1 MEIRWM
7 RVFLAV
13 AEELNFGSAARS
25 LHIAQ
30 PAVSQQVAQL
40 EKSLG
45 VTLFDRTTRSVKLIS
60 AGRDR
65 TTARVGHRL
74 AARPRVPRTA
84 NGSPGGRKCA
94 PDTGGTLIDKRCLSS
109 MMDI

>member
-7 RVFLAV
+7 RAFLAV
-13 AEELNFGSAARS
+13 AEELSFGSAARS

-45 VTLFDRTTRSVKLIS
+45 VTLFDRTTRSVSLTA
-60 AGRDR
+60 AGQSFLHPCQAALD
-65 TTARVGHRL
+65 AADA
-74 AARPRVPRTA
+74 AARAAAEFRIR
-84 NGSPGGRKCA
+84 
-94 PDTGGTLIDKRCLSS
+94 
-109 MMDI
+109 